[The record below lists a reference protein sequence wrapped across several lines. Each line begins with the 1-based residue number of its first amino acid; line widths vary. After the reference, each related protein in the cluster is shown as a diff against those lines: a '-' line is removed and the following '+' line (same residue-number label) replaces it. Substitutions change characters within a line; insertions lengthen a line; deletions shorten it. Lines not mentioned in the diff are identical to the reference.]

1 MCLTSR
7 FLFLTFQEGIERYA
21 VDRVDLKSDSWDVS
35 HAFAFSA
42 ADAFDMDLIVFIDE
56 VESSVAG
63 QERCDDFSVLYQL
76 NSDGLAY
83 STVRLTAFN
92 ANLLENYSSALRGSL
107 KWVRLVVESKHATFV
122 RWVMPSESLVPAL
135 RLSSGQ

>member
-7 FLFLTFQEGIERYA
+7 FLFLTLQEGIERYP
-21 VDRVDLKSDSWDVS
+21 VDRVDLESDSWDVS

-63 QERCDDFSVLYQL
+63 QERRNDFSILYQL
-76 NSDGLAY
+76 DSDGFAY
-83 STVRLTAFN
+83 STVWLTAFN

-107 KWVRLVVESKHATFV
+107 KWVCFVVEA
-122 RWVMPSESLVPAL
+122 
-135 RLSSGQ
+135 